1 MPDERDPITPPP
13 PDSGPFAFPPP
24 PDPGQ
29 PGFNPTGRGFYP
41 LDFDGITRNAW
52 SIFRFAWPTF
62 IGAALI
68 PTVIVYAIAVPV
80 QVAIWPEI
88 NQWVAAYQAAIER
101 GVVPT
106 LPPIAPSSIALLV
119 LVSLLAALG
128 GVVASAAVVSIG
140 DSVFRGRPITIRG
153 ALETGLRRLPA
164 VIGAGLLYFLA
175 VFGVALL
182 GFTFGALFIVGGGV
196 AAFLGLIVIV
206 ASMAAV
212 IFIALRWSLLIQ
224 TIVLERAG
232 PVEGLSRSWRLVAG
246 SGWRVLGYFLFVAL
260 VSGVIG
266 AVVGVLPEAIL
277 RVPPTSAS
285 GVLVGT
291 IFQGLATV
299 LVAPIV
305 LVTLFL
311 YYDLRFRA
319 GEPAPQPGEERAS
332 AGRP

>member
-1 MPDERDPITPPP
+1 MPDDRDPIAPPP

-24 PDPGQ
+24 PDAAQ
-29 PGFNPTGRGFYP
+29 PGFSPTGRGFYP

-62 IGAALI
+62 ISAVLI
-68 PTVIVYAIAVPV
+68 PTLIVYAIALPV
-80 QVAIWPEI
+80 QVAIWPEL
-88 NQWVAAYQAAIER
+88 NQWAAAYRAAIER

-140 DSVFRGRPITIRG
+140 DSIFRGRPITIRG
-153 ALETGLRRLPA
+153 ALETAVRRLPG

-182 GFTFGALFIVGGGV
+182 GFTFGAVFIVGGGL

-212 IFIALRWSLLIQ
+212 IFIALRWSLLMQ

-246 SGWRVLGYFLFVAL
+246 S
-260 VSGVIG
+260 
-266 AVVGVLPEAIL
+266 
-277 RVPPTSAS
+277 
-285 GVLVGT
+285 
-291 IFQGLATV
+291 
-299 LVAPIV
+299 
-305 LVTLFL
+305 
-311 YYDLRFRA
+311 
-319 GEPAPQPGEERAS
+319 
-332 AGRP
+332 